1 MENLQKQMKALKIYS
16 GILTMLVLVLIVT
29 AFRQN
34 NSDNEH
40 FKHITA
46 ERIDIVDANG
56 QIRMAISNHDRQHPG
71 TLGGKELPKR
81 DRPAGMIFF
90 NDDGDECGGLVYDGN
105 KKGAG
110 MVYSIDQYLNDQIM
124 QLQYN
129 QYNEGK
135 TMQRSYGFKL
145 WDKYDNYPS
154 TKVMANIDSL
164 KKLKDTAAYNAGIKK
179 LQQPGVITAERLF
192 VGKNT
197 KGEVGLFLRDDKGK
211 PRLKIYINS
220 QNQPVMETLN
230 DKGEVITS
238 K

>member
-1 MENLQKQMKALKIYS
+1 MENLQKQIKALKIYA
-16 GILTMLVLVLIVT
+16 GILTALVLVLIAT

-124 QLQYN
+124 QIQYN

-135 TMQRSYGFKL
+135 TLQRSYGFKL

-154 TKVMANIDSL
+154 AKVMAYVDSL
-164 KKLKDTAAYNAGIKK
+164 KKLNDTNAYNTGIKK

-220 QNQPVMETLN
+220 KNQPVIETLN
-230 DKGEVITS
+230 DKGEVIAS